1 MKKSE
6 LKEMIRQAMLEE
18 NQLEVTEAK
27 KDKEEEEDIEIEDIE
42 GIEDIEDTEI
52 EDIPSSDASGI
63 TGDEKKVQDSLE
75 SALIAAKELGDEK
88 LINQIGNS
96 ITFFTRSH
104 VVGSGDESLEED
116 FISEDKQ
123 ELNEGKDVVLSLID
137 DLNKY
142 MNGDLDKKEIQSS
155 IEIFSTELR
164 NSLFEG
170 NYDTQMDKIIDS
182 LSRMITPMDSAKSII
197 QWVLDNPDDLPEEV
211 DEDFFYDNVNQIEQ
225 KLIQM
230 DKEKEGYDPNFDPM
244 YNSEIDYRDNLE
256 EEVEGSFDEDVVKYN
271 GVDHIITR
279 RENDRIYIRR
289 KEDSAMLGKMDEF
302 WVKPQDIEGEVESY
316 QEDLYERKK
325 MLKIAGIIK

>member
-1 MKKSE
+1 MSNRYVGQVCR
-6 LKEMIRQAMLEE
+6 IG
-18 NQLEVTEAK
+18 VS
-27 KDKEEEEDIEIEDIE
+27 DGEDIEIEDIE

-104 VVGSGDESLEED
+104 VVGSGDENLEED

-142 MNGDLDKKEIQSS
+142 MNGDLDKEEIQSS

-164 NSLFEG
+164 NSLFEE
-170 NYDTQMDKIIDS
+170 
-182 LSRMITPMDSAKSII
+182 KSKN
-197 QWVLDNPDDLPEEV
+197 VEEA
-211 DEDFFYDNVNQIEQ
+211 Y
-225 KLIQM
+225 
-230 DKEKEGYDPNFDPM
+230 EK
-244 YNSEIDYRDNLE
+244 
-256 EEVEGSFDEDVVKYN
+256 
-271 GVDHIITR
+271 R
-279 RENDRIYIRR
+279 R
-289 KEDSAMLGKMDEF
+289 
-302 WVKPQDIEGEVESY
+302 
-316 QEDLYERKK
+316 
-325 MLKIAGIIK
+325 MLKIAGLK

>member
-1 MKKSE
+1 MTLSNKIAIGCLIQWYEIEIIEEYLQSVKNAVDLIDNKDQAIDTIMYIASSWGINIPSNVTEAKKDE
-6 LKEMIRQAMLEE
+6 KDKESLEE
-18 NQLEVTEAK
+18 GSEDQYPSFELNKNIKYQDMRITSGYWTYTGKESGGRGVYLNVMNQQRLGFNVDDINFFKTRLPNHFKLEDLGHFKLEEAK

-42 GIEDIEDTEI
+42 DIEGVEDVEIEDT
-52 EDIPSSDASGI
+52 PSPDVSGI

-104 VVGSGDESLEED
+104 VVGSGDENIEED
-116 FISEDKQ
+116 FTSEDKQ

-142 MNGDLDKKEIQSS
+142 MNGDLDKKDIQSS

-170 NYDTQMDKIIDS
+170 
-182 LSRMITPMDSAKSII
+182 
-197 QWVLDNPDDLPEEV
+197 
-211 DEDFFYDNVNQIEQ
+211 
-225 KLIQM
+225 
-230 DKEKEGYDPNFDPM
+230 G
-244 YNSEIDYRDNLE
+244 NLE
-256 EEVEGSFDEDVVKYN
+256 E
-271 GVDHIITR
+271 
-279 RENDRIYIRR
+279 
-289 KEDSAMLGKMDEF
+289 
-302 WVKPQDIEGEVESY
+302 EVESY

>member
-6 LKEMIRQAMLEE
+6 LKEMIRQGMFEDAQS
-18 NQLEVTEAK
+18 NVTEAK
-27 KDKEEEEDIEIEDIE
+27 KDKEEEEEEDIEIEDIE
-42 GIEDIEDTEI
+42 DIEGVEDVEIEDTEEEEI
-52 EDIPSSDASGI
+52 STPSEEGI

-104 VVGSGDESLEED
+104 VVGSGDENIEED

-142 MNGDLDKKEIQSS
+142 MNGDLDKKDIQSS

-170 NYDTQMDKIIDS
+170 
-182 LSRMITPMDSAKSII
+182 
-197 QWVLDNPDDLPEEV
+197 
-211 DEDFFYDNVNQIEQ
+211 
-225 KLIQM
+225 
-230 DKEKEGYDPNFDPM
+230 G
-244 YNSEIDYRDNLE
+244 NLE
-256 EEVEGSFDEDVVKYN
+256 E
-271 GVDHIITR
+271 
-279 RENDRIYIRR
+279 
-289 KEDSAMLGKMDEF
+289 
-302 WVKPQDIEGEVESY
+302 EVESY

>member
-42 GIEDIEDTEI
+42 DIEDTEEV
-52 EDIPSSDASGI
+52 EDIEVEDTPSPDVSGI
-63 TGDEKKVQDSLE
+63 AGDEKKVQDSLE
-75 SALIAAKELGDEK
+75 SALMAAKELGDEK

-96 ITFFTRSH
+96 ITFFTRAH

-142 MNGDLDKKEIQSS
+142 MNGDLDKEEIQSS

-164 NSLFEG
+164 NSLFEE
-170 NYDTQMDKIIDS
+170 
-182 LSRMITPMDSAKSII
+182 KSK
-197 QWVLDNPDDLPEEV
+197 NMEEA
-211 DEDFFYDNVNQIEQ
+211 Y
-225 KLIQM
+225 
-230 DKEKEGYDPNFDPM
+230 EK
-244 YNSEIDYRDNLE
+244 
-256 EEVEGSFDEDVVKYN
+256 
-271 GVDHIITR
+271 R
-279 RENDRIYIRR
+279 R
-289 KEDSAMLGKMDEF
+289 
-302 WVKPQDIEGEVESY
+302 
-316 QEDLYERKK
+316 
-325 MLKIAGIIK
+325 MLKIAGLK

>member
-6 LKEMIRQAMLEE
+6 LKEMIRQGMLEDA
-18 NQLEVTEAK
+18 QSSVTEAK
-27 KDKEEEEDIEIEDIE
+27 KDKEEEEEEDIEIEDIE
-42 GIEDIEDTEI
+42 DIEDTEEV
-52 EDIPSSDASGI
+52 EDIEVEDTPSPDVSGI
-63 TGDEKKVQDSLE
+63 SGDEKKVQDSLE

-104 VVGSGDESLEED
+104 VVGSGEE
-116 FISEDKQ
+116 
-123 ELNEGKDVVLSLID
+123 
-137 DLNKY
+137 
-142 MNGDLDKKEIQSS
+142 
-155 IEIFSTELR
+155 
-164 NSLFEG
+164 
-170 NYDTQMDKIIDS
+170 
-182 LSRMITPMDSAKSII
+182 
-197 QWVLDNPDDLPEEV
+197 
-211 DEDFFYDNVNQIEQ
+211 
-225 KLIQM
+225 
-230 DKEKEGYDPNFDPM
+230 
-244 YNSEIDYRDNLE
+244 NLE

-302 WVKPQDIEGEVESY
+302 WVKPQDIEEDFISEDKQELNENKYVVLSLIDDLNKYMNGDLDKKDIQSSIEIFSTELRNSLFEDENIEGEVESY

>member
-6 LKEMIRQAMLEE
+6 LKEMIRQGMLEDIQS
-18 NQLEVTEAK
+18 NVTEAK
-27 KDKEEEEDIEIEDIE
+27 KDKEEEEDIEVED
-42 GIEDIEDTEI
+42 IEDIEDVEDIEI
-52 EDIPSSDASGI
+52 EDTEEEEISTPSEGGI
-63 TGDEKKVQDSLE
+63 AGDEKKVQDSLE

-104 VVGSGDESLEED
+104 VVGSGDENIEED
-116 FISEDKQ
+116 FTSEDKQ

-142 MNGDLDKKEIQSS
+142 MNGDLDKKDIQSS

-170 NYDTQMDKIIDS
+170 
-182 LSRMITPMDSAKSII
+182 
-197 QWVLDNPDDLPEEV
+197 
-211 DEDFFYDNVNQIEQ
+211 
-225 KLIQM
+225 
-230 DKEKEGYDPNFDPM
+230 G
-244 YNSEIDYRDNLE
+244 NLE
-256 EEVEGSFDEDVVKYN
+256 E
-271 GVDHIITR
+271 
-279 RENDRIYIRR
+279 
-289 KEDSAMLGKMDEF
+289 
-302 WVKPQDIEGEVESY
+302 EVESY